1 MARLKRTSPPVAAAQ
16 QRASGLASI
25 DAALDLGNGLTL
37 TAYTAKITSVSD
49 ALDDYN
55 TKLSE
60 LDGLL
65 NDLEDLEGELDEL
78 SVRMLTAVA
87 AKYGKDSDE
96 YEKAGGTRTS
106 ERKKPKKKATPPTP
120 PNP

>member
-37 TAYTAKITSVSD
+37 TAYTAKITSVND
-49 ALDDYN
+49 ALDEYN

-65 NDLEDLEGELDEL
+65 NDLEDLEAELDEL
-78 SVRMLTAVA
+78 SGRMLTAVA
-87 AKYGKDSDE
+87 AKYGKIGR
-96 YEKAGGTRTS
+96 AHV
-106 ERKKPKKKATPPTP
+106 
-120 PNP
+120 